1 MKNLRNSL
9 LAEAWRLAL
18 SLNGSEDKD
27 LLEIRRSRL
36 RELRQELK
44 AFAHPI
50 RRDRLSPQS
59 IPLTVRQS
67 FVKAAILL
75 TRYHQVGGSQWRGTL
90 QSPTLS
96 QYCPDPIP
104 SFLRSPDVIPTLCNQ
119 FELPVEFEAELQ
131 QILQSVDQRIEQQRR
146 IMKGVWGESPET
158 AAPQPPNSGGLPDQS
173 PPELGDLG
181 GGSPGSIYPNSST
194 LLSLFHSLFGSIP
207 IPPQALDCIYTD
219 MQVYFCLDMSM
230 LDSNADLQDFLATL
244 GKFSFAQFQRFPI
257 FGACDPKNI
266 DPEWGDRL
274 SQQVALPKSQVLDT
288 LSRSVAIIPTAKAE
302 EFLLHDIWGHHWQG
316 LLTSFEADYS
326 ILANCSEP
334 LRAGETAYTADGPL
348 SCGELFEVVEGEVRL
363 DEGRSRLFFQAEV
376 RQRLGLLFTHL
387 LGELLADVAEFKFIW
402 DHPQSADQLLSS
414 SIFKSEPTKLDLSL
428 ADLDFLFLR
437 VLQPLL
443 EMKLSVTAETGLEMD
458 LWERWAEDR
467 VTQSLAL
474 RVELKGAIARL
485 YQIFLEEYEAA
496 YLPQITDNF
505 FTQIVS
511 NLLDLQNAISDLY
524 TDITAYSSLPFQD
537 LLILFV
543 GNAVSGDSY
552 AEFWSVDEA
561 GLGSAIAEYFLPC
574 WYLLSDEG

>member
-9 LAEAWRLAL
+9 LAEAWRLIRAV
-18 SLNGSEDKD
+18 NGLKD
-27 LLEIRRSRL
+27 EELLKIHRSRL
-36 RELRQELK
+36 QELQQELK

-59 IPLTVRQS
+59 IPLTIRQS

-90 QSPTLS
+90 RSPTLS
-96 QYCPDPIP
+96 QYRPDPIP
-104 SFLRSPDVIPTLCNQ
+104 PFLRSSDVIPMLCKK

-131 QILQSVDQRIEQQRR
+131 QVLQSVDQRIEQQQR
-146 IMKGVWGESPET
+146 IMEGVWGERHET
-158 AAPQPPNSGGLPDQS
+158 AAPHPPNSGGLPDQS

-181 GGSPGSIYPNSST
+181 GGSPGVIHPNSST
-194 LLSLFHSLFGSIP
+194 ILSQFHSLFGHIP

-219 MQVYFCLDMSM
+219 LQIYFCLDLSM
-230 LDSNADLQDFLATL
+230 LESNAALQDFLTTL

-257 FGACDPKNI
+257 FGACDPKGI
-266 DPEWGDRL
+266 DPDWCDRL
-274 SQQVALPKSQVLDT
+274 SQQVALPKSQVLNT

-302 EFLLHDIWGHHWQG
+302 AFLLHDIWGHHWQG
-316 LLTSFEADYS
+316 LLTSFEADYG
-326 ILANCSEP
+326 ILANCGEP

-348 SCGELFEVVEGEVRL
+348 SCGELFAVEGGEVRL

-402 DHPQSADQLLSS
+402 DHPESADQLLSS

-443 EMKLSVTAETGLEMD
+443 EMKLSVTEETGLEMD
-458 LWERWAEDR
+458 LWERWAQDG

-474 RVELKGAIARL
+474 RVELTGAIARL
-485 YQIFLEEYEAA
+485 YQVFLEEYEAA
-496 YLPQITDNF
+496 YLPEITDNI
-505 FTQIVS
+505 FTQIVG
-511 NLLDLQNAISDLY
+511 NLLDLQNAMSDLY
-524 TDITAYSSLPFQD
+524 TDITAHSPLPFQD
-537 LLILFV
+537 LLTLFV

-552 AEFWSVDEA
+552 AEFWDVDE
-561 GLGSAIAEYFLPC
+561 AIAEYFLPC
-574 WYLLSDEG
+574 WYLLAGENR